1 MQGKPRKEPCPECG
15 ELVSVRAEVCPFCDA
30 DLYEEDDYD
39 DDGRPLSMPGKR
51 SGDVEAVDFIVPTNV
66 SAWSI
71 LACYLGLIGFCLPL
85 VGLVFAVPALIF
97 GIIALRARKKRK
109 KSGTYGAVTSDIRA
123 IIGLVLG
130 GLATVGYG
138 TLIVLLVTGVI
149 R

>member
-1 MQGKPRKEPCPECG
+1 MQGEPRKEPCPECG

-30 DLYEEDDYD
+30 DLYEDDDYD
-39 DDGRPLSMPGKR
+39 DDRPLPMPRR
-51 SGDVEAVDFIVPTNV
+51 SSSDVEAVDFIVPTNV

-71 LACYLGLIGFCLPL
+71 LACYLGLIGFCLPI
-85 VGLVFAVPALIF
+85 VGLVFAIPAVIF
-97 GIIALRARKKRK
+97 GIIALRERTKRK

-138 TLIVLLVTGVI
+138 TLLVLLVTRVI
-149 R
+149 K